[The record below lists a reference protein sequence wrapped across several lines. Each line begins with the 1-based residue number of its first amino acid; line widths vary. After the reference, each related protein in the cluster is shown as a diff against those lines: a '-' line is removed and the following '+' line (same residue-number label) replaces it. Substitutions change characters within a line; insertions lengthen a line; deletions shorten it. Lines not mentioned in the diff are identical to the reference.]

1 VAIILRATI
10 QRTWYGGYLSLFDIV
25 LSARHADGFS
35 SIALNEQ
42 FILQQLQRHPPKIII
57 AIFRRRLI
65 FWVNNFRS
73 LLMSRYSYIK
83 KSSITKCI
91 NKLILFL
98 Y

>member
-25 LSARHADGFS
+25 LSATSCARHADGFS

-57 AIFRRRLI
+57 AI
-65 FWVNNFRS
+65 
-73 LLMSRYSYIK
+73 
-83 KSSITKCI
+83 
-91 NKLILFL
+91 
-98 Y
+98 